1 MHLIWENLIPNL
13 IHHWTGQFKGLD
25 EGGEAYEIDKTCW
38 NVIGEAMLWAG
49 NTIPSVY
56 GPCVPNISMDSSKFH
71 KQCYYEHFV
80 HLVRLLNIC
89 LQYNISNVESDE
101 VESGFIQWVCNYERF
116 YYQKDPAR
124 LATCPVMTH
133 ALLHI
138 AEGICAMGPVWC
150 YWAFP
155 MERYC
160 GKLQPVICSCCFPY
174 GSLGHFVVEDAQ
186 LTQIKTVYDVADELS
201 FQPIISMHAA
211 YTHPA
216 YPSCAL
222 LPPSMTKLPLGN
234 QVTVLASALVTQKQ
248 NTKLLSIAHVKEMLK
263 EAQITEW
270 GKVKRIDSDEGDD
283 HCDAS
288 FIWYELYIDKYTNQ
302 KKRQPEYELKT
313 FYGQIEHLYSI
324 KFMDAKALNRLN
336 LTQDTV
342 ILAAIRPCVLG
353 LDIHYYSCMGTLDI
367 VDITTIQCL
376 VGRVPLSNNKWAI
389 IDRSRSLAHALSVQ
403 DNNVEAII

>member
-13 IHHWTGQFKGLD
+13 IHHWTSQFKGLD
-25 EGGEAYEIDKTCW
+25 EGREAYEIDKTCW
-38 NVIGEAMLWAG
+38 DAIGEATLWAG

-56 GPCVPNISMDSSKFH
+56 GPRVPNISMDSSTYVSAEMWSFWTL
-71 KQCYYEHFV
+71 Y
-80 HLVRLLNIC
+80 LAPTLLRVRLLNIC
-89 LQYNISNVESDE
+89 LQYNISNVEIDE
-101 VESGFIQWVCNYERF
+101 VESGFIQWVCNYE
-116 YYQKDPAR
+116 K
-124 LATCPVMTH
+124 LSTCPVTTH

-160 GKLQPVICSCCFPY
+160 GKLQPAICSHHFPY
-174 GSLGHFVVEDAQ
+174 SLLDRFVVEDAQ
-186 LTQIKTVYDVADELS
+186 LTQIKTVYDVANELS
-201 FQPIISMHAA
+201 LQPIILMHAA

-234 QVTVLASALVTQKQ
+234 QVTVLASALVTR
-248 NTKLLSIAHVKEMLK
+248 AEMLK
-263 EAQITEW
+263 EAQIMEW
-270 GKVKRIDSDEGDD
+270 GKVKRIDSDEGNTACDD

-288 FIWYELYIDKYTNQ
+288 FVQYELYIDKYANQ
-302 KKRQPEYELKT
+302 KKRRPEYELKT

-324 KFMDAKALNRLN
+324 KFMNAKALNGLN

-342 ILAAIRPCVLG
+342 ILAAIRPCVLDSLVAPPG
-353 LDIHYYSCMGTLDI
+353 LNIHYYSHMGALDI

-389 IDRSRSLAHALSVQ
+389 IDQSESLACALSVQ
-403 DNNVEAII
+403 DNNAEAMI